1 MAYTSS
7 FWSNIHN
14 YCVAAVML
22 FLSISMSLSQSSN
35 AAAVSYNVMK
45 FGAQADGTTDSTQ
58 AFVKAWAS
66 ACSSGQGNAVVY
78 IPKGRFLLKAVVFRG
93 PCKNRQ
99 VTVQI
104 DGTLVAP
111 TDYRALGNSG
121 YWILFIKV
129 TGLRVLGG
137 SLDARGAAFWACRK
151 SGKSCPVGARSI
163 TFNWANKVLVS
174 GLTSI
179 NSQATHL
186 VVNSCNN
193 VVIRN
198 VKLIA
203 PSESPNTDGI
213 HVQSSTGVTITGSIL
228 QTGDDCIAIGP
239 GTRNLHMSNIKCGP
253 GHGVSIGSLGRNLQ
267 EDGVQNVTLT
277 NAVFSGSDN
286 GVRIKS
292 WARPSTGFVRNI
304 IFQNI
309 IMRNVKNPII
319 IDQNYCPRNQGCPSE
334 SSGVTISQVTYRN
347 IQGTSRT
354 AEAVTFDCS
363 PSTPC
368 TGIRLLDIKLTYLNK
383 VATSSCKNIRGT
395 STGLLMPDPC
405 I

>member
-7 FWSNIHN
+7 FCGNIHN
-14 YCVAAVML
+14 YYVAAVML
-22 FLSISMSLSQSSN
+22 FFTISILFLQSSN

-45 FGAQADGTTDSTQ
+45 FGARADGKTDSTQ

-66 ACSSGQGNAVVY
+66 ACSSGQGNAVMY

-93 PCKNRQ
+93 PCKTRQ
-99 VTVQI
+99 VTVRV

-121 YWILFIKV
+121 YWILFIEV

-137 SLDARGAAFWACRK
+137 SLDARGVAFWACRK

-163 TFNWANKVLVS
+163 TFNWANNVLVS

-193 VVIRN
+193 VVVRN

-228 QTGDDCIAIGP
+228 QTGDDCISIGP
-239 GTRNLHMSNIKCGP
+239 GTRNLYMSNIKCGP
-253 GHGVSIGSLGRNLQ
+253 GHGVSIGSLGKDLK
-267 EDGVQNVTLT
+267 EDGVQNVTLM

-292 WARPSTGFVRNI
+292 WARPSTGFVKNI
-304 IFQNI
+304 LFQNI
-309 IMRNVKNPII
+309 IMRNVKNPVI
-319 IDQNYCPRNQGCPSE
+319 IDQDYCPNSQGCPSM
-334 SSGVTISQVTYRN
+334 SSGVKISQVTYRN
-347 IQGTSRT
+347 IQGTSGT
-354 AEAVTFDCS
+354 AEAVTFECS

-368 TGIRLLDIKLTYLNK
+368 TGIRLQDIKLTYLNK
-383 VATSSCKNIRGT
+383 ATTSSCKNIGGT
-395 STGLLMPDPC
+395 STGLLMPDSC